1 MDKQNLNI
9 FLKFLE
15 ESGSN
20 MNNINS
26 FLNNLQNNDIIKF
39 KNIFIGKELYYK
51 IGDLYYQGIGG
62 NPSMNEFYLLGD
74 INVAKNNYEFVT
86 LKDNDYAKPFI
97 LIVEDK
103 TIIDILSFTEFDKYF
118 IHFPNT
124 LKFILFEDSYKLKIS
139 YTNISGNKNESN
151 LKNFIVVNFN
161 KITINFLDLSNL
173 CNKYIKL

>member
-15 ESGSN
+15 ESGSD

-26 FLNNLQNNDIIKF
+26 FLNNLQNNDIVKF
-39 KNIFIGKELYYK
+39 KNIFIGKELYYGSAK
-51 IGDLYYQGIGG
+51 
-62 NPSMNEFYLLGD
+62 NEFRLTGEN
-74 INVAKNNYEFVT
+74 NVAKNNYELIT
-86 LKDNDYAKPFI
+86 LKDNEYDKPFI
-97 LIVEDK
+97 LIVENLK
-103 TIIDILSFTEFDKYF
+103 IIDILSFTEFNKHF

-124 LKFILFEDSYKLKIS
+124 LKIILSSDIYKLIIS
-139 YTNISGNKNESN
+139 YNNSNHESN
-151 LKNFIVVNFN
+151 RIEYRLKNFIVVNFN